1 MGDDRLGLRLLP
13 SLQRRGRGRDRHL
26 QSQVR
31 DRRGPG
37 DRPMDVSD
45 TPAGPP
51 SPPTGRNRKSA
62 ARKTA
67 AVLAGKATG
76 ALSRATRRG
85 GGTTL
90 PGDVARAIDP
100 KILTKLAAD
109 LTQGSIVI
117 TGTNGKTT
125 PARLISYL
133 LEPAPHTAVSHPPAP
148 NLIFHP
154 T

>member
-1 MGDDRLGLRLLP
+1 MADDRLGLRLLP

-26 QSQVR
+26 QPQVL

-109 LTQGSIVI
+109 LTQRSLLL
-117 TGTNGKTT
+117 TGPNRKAT
-125 PARLISYL
+125 PTRIIRYLPERARHR
-133 LEPAPHTAVSHPPAP
+133 A
-148 NLIFHP
+148 
-154 T
+154 